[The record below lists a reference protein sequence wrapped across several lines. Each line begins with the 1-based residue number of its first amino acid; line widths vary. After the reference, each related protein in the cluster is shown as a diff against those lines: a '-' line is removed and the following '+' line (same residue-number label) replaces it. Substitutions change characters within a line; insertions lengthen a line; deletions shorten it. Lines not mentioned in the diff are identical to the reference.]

1 MKGEVF
7 MTKRYIILQPIGNNK
22 GNGVV
27 TISDESIT
35 INLSGTKEELKL
47 FFLSSSF
54 SGEEGK
60 IDAGTIRGGFAKS
73 YSLSKEDV
81 RKIDTVVLLKGAEP
95 VIYGSLGP
103 FMPSLKQRIKTEN
116 VKETKKQEKLSPL
129 GYDDGFSWLK
139 IEDGRF
145 AENLPIIRHV
155 FENINVIA
163 KINSLGYYLYGTK
176 DAKSIVAI
184 ESDAEKKN
192 PFTHLS
198 DCARYINGF
207 WTVGID
213 KKEKYFYSLI
223 D

>member
-1 MKGEVF
+1 
-7 MTKRYIILQPIGNNK
+7 MTKRYIILQPIGTNK

-27 TISDESIT
+27 TLDDESIT
-35 INLSGTKEELKL
+35 VNLSGTKDELKL
-47 FFLSSSF
+47 FFLSSSH

-73 YSLSKEDV
+73 YSLSKDDV
-81 RKIDTVVLLKGAEP
+81 KKIDTVVLIKGSEP

-103 FMPSLKQRIKTEN
+103 FMPSLKRTIKMEA
-116 VKETKKQEKLSPL
+116 KEEIKKHDKLSPL

-145 AENLPIIRHV
+145 AENLPIIKHV

-163 KINSLGYYLYGTK
+163 KINSLGYYFYGTK
-176 DAKSIVAI
+176 DVKSIVAI
-184 ESDAEKKN
+184 ASEKGERN

-198 DCARYINGF
+198 DCARFINGY

>member
-1 MKGEVF
+1 MP
-7 MTKRYIILQPIGNNK
+7 KRYIILQPIGNNK

-27 TISDESIT
+27 TLGDETIT
-35 INLSGTKEELKL
+35 VTLSGTKEELKL
-47 FFLSSSF
+47 FFLSSSYP
-54 SGEEGK
+54 GENSK
-60 IDAGTIRGGFAKS
+60 IDAGTVRGGYAKTF
-73 YSLSKEDV
+73 SLKREDI

-95 VIYGSLGP
+95 VIYGSLAP
-103 FMPSLKQRIKTEN
+103 LMPSLKEAVRAENKEEIK
-116 VKETKKQEKLSPL
+116 KIDSLCPL
-129 GYDDGFSWLK
+129 AEEDGFSWLK

-145 AENLPIIRHV
+145 AENLPIIKHI

-163 KINSLGYYLYGTK
+163 KINSLGYYFYGTK
-176 DAKSIVAI
+176 GVKAIVAI
-184 ESDAEKKN
+184 ASERGEKN

-198 DCARYINGF
+198 DCARYINGY